1 MSTNGT
7 DKKNNLDT
15 FIYILIHVVEQLPLP
30 LSPPFL
36 EIIEQK
42 FCISKNEG
50 IITVHAAKS
59 SSQLKT

>member
-1 MSTNGT
+1 MSTNST

-30 LSPPFL
+30 LPPFL